1 VTGIIQEL
9 VFPMNHYWKT
19 VVWVANLEMILVVS
33 PKLILNYCSIRVEL
47 VDLIV
52 ISPVLFIL
60 LLNSENILILKF
72 VGIF

>member
-1 VTGIIQEL
+1 
-9 VFPMNHYWKT
+9 MNHYWKT